1 MTGYDAEH
9 PLTTDDARV
18 LTLLAEAQDAHDP
31 MPPGLLERI
40 SLAVSLELM
49 EAELAVL
56 TAEALEPARAD
67 TPVVSITFT
76 PSSLS
81 LMVTMTGVGDGVPGE
96 GWVIGPDGLPRRDA
110 GVRVDGWVTGGGVEV
125 DHVARDQAF
134 AATSDATGRLTW
146 PTVAHGAIRFRIRP
160 PQPGSRVVVTPTIEV

>member
-1 MTGYDAEH
+1 MTGYDADH
-9 PLTTDDARV
+9 PLTADDARV
-18 LTLLAEAQDAHDP
+18 LTLLAEAQEAHDP

-67 TPVVSITFT
+67 TPVDSITFT
-76 PSSLS
+76 ASSLS
-81 LMVTMTGVGDGVPGE
+81 LMVTMTGVD
-96 GWVIGPDGLPRRDA
+96 D

-125 DHVARDQAF
+125 DLLASDQAF

>member
-1 MTGYDAEH
+1 MTDANR
-9 PLTTDDARV
+9 PMTADDARV
-18 LTLLAEAQDAHDP
+18 LTLLAEAQDLHDP
-31 MPPGLLERI
+31 MPPGLIERI

-56 TAEALEPARAD
+56 IAHELEPARAD
-67 TPVVSITFT
+67 TPVDSITFT
-76 PSSLS
+76 ASSLS
-81 LMVTMTGVGDGVPGE
+81 LMVTMASVD
-96 GWVIGPDGLPRRDA
+96 D

-125 DHVARDQAF
+125 ELLSGDESF

-146 PTVAHGAIRFRIRP
+146 PTVAHGAVRFRIRA

>member
-1 MTGYDAEH
+1 MTDANR
-9 PLTTDDARV
+9 PMTADDARV
-18 LTLLAEAQDAHDP
+18 LTLLAEAQDLHDP
-31 MPPGLLERI
+31 MPPGLIERI

-56 TAEALEPARAD
+56 IAHELEPARAD
-67 TPVVSITFT
+67 TPVDSITFT
-76 PSSLS
+76 ASSLS
-81 LMVTMTGVGDGVPGE
+81 LMVTMASVD
-96 GWVIGPDGLPRRDA
+96 D

-125 DHVARDQAF
+125 ELLSGDESF

-146 PTVAHGAIRFRIRP
+146 PTVAHGAVRFRIRP

>member
-1 MTGYDAEH
+1 MTDADR
-9 PLTTDDARV
+9 PMTADDARV
-18 LTLLAEAQDAHDP
+18 LTLLAEAQDLHDP
-31 MPPGLLERI
+31 MPPGLIERI

-56 TAEALEPARAD
+56 IAHELEPARAD
-67 TPVVSITFT
+67 TPVDSITFT
-76 PSSLS
+76 ASSLS
-81 LMVTMTGVGDGVPGE
+81 LMVTMASVD
-96 GWVIGPDGLPRRDA
+96 D

-125 DHVARDQAF
+125 ELLSGDESF

-146 PTVAHGAIRFRIRP
+146 PTVAHGAVRFRIRA